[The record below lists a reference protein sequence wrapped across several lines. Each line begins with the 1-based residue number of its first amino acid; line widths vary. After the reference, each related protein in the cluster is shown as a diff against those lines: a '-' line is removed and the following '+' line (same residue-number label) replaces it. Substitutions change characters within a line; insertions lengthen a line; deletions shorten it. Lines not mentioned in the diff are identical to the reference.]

1 MSGVVHRKS
10 WHLPWQGEQVPHALL
25 DITRRCTISCRSCYN
40 TDDGEDKPLAD
51 VQAEIRQLSALRR
64 LTSISIV
71 GGEPTLHPDL
81 PEIIGYIRS
90 LGLHA
95 ELFTNGVLLD
105 DAMASRLAQAGLEV
119 AFLHI
124 QTGQKRPDLPEVS
137 SRSDRERLLE
147 EKVMLLARQG
157 IDAGLSITAYH
168 DSLDELSWTI
178 DCCLKMPGLN
188 YLLVTLDRDV
198 RAMPDL
204 EGNILDGIT
213 CRDAARHLE
222 MVTDKIDMTTMVG
235 DMKRERGW
243 LPFCYLGSN
252 IDRADPRWVS
262 YVAICAY
269 EREGLKAHL
278 SLRASL
284 VEKLYLR
291 LELAV
296 KGRYPFFSRQRQGML
311 KLQLFLNSIFGG
323 RFIANLAFLSRSFR
337 HQHDVSLK
345 KILFQSLAYVDADGR
360 VVHCANC
367 PDAVV
372 KNGRLV
378 PACISDRVRC

>member
-1 MSGVVHRKS
+1 MRGFARKIV

-40 TDDGEDKPLAD
+40 TVDGGDKPLDD
-51 VQAEIRQLSALRR
+51 VRTEIRQLSSLRR

-105 DAMASRLAQAGLEV
+105 DAMAKRLAQAGLEM

-124 QTGQKRPDLPEVS
+124 QAGQKRPDLPEAPS
-137 SRSDRERLLE
+137 FTDMERLLE
-147 EKVMLLARQG
+147 ERMALLSRQG
-157 IDAGLSITAYH
+157 IETGLSITAYH
-168 DSLDELSWTI
+168 DSPDELLWAITY
-178 DCCLKMPGLN
+178 CLRVPGLN

-198 RAMPDL
+198 GNMPEL
-204 EGNILDGIT
+204 EGSIADGIA
-213 CRDAARHLE
+213 CRDRAQRAE
-222 MVTDKIDMTTMVG
+222 MVTDKIDMATMIGV
-235 DMKRERGW
+235 MKREWGW
-243 LPFCYLGSN
+243 QPFCYLGSN
-252 IDRADPRWVS
+252 MNRADPRWVS
-262 YVAICAY
+262 FVTICAY
-269 EREGLKAHL
+269 GREGLKVLL

-311 KLQLFLNSIFGG
+311 KLQLLLNSISGG
-323 RFIANLAFLSRSFR
+323 RFMAYLAFIMKTFR
-337 HQHDVSLK
+337 HQPDLNLK
-345 KILFQSLAYVDADGR
+345 KILFQSLAYVDDDGH

-378 PACISDRVRC
+378 PACISDRVRR